1 MNANPPRA
9 NQYIQNH
16 KTSTEEEKMAASVDK
31 EMCVSCGICEEVCP
45 EGAIIVDN
53 IAMID
58 QQKCTGCGSCVD
70 ECPNEAISLAELHK
84 AVS

>member
-1 MNANPPRA
+1 MNTSLIRE
-9 NQYIQNH
+9 NQQILNH
-16 KTSTEEEKMAASVDK
+16 RRFTEDKKMPAIVDV
-31 EMCVSCGICEEVCP
+31 EMCVGCGICEEACP

-58 QQKCTGCGSCVD
+58 QKKCSDCGSCID

-84 AVS
+84 AAS